1 MDVEGHEMLARIS
14 SRPEPGQQLSFLVI
28 QLYPDVVL
36 KELRG
41 LGEGFSPGGLLHL
54 YRTVRDEFERAM
66 GGPESWAAGGE
77 ISPLGER
84 KTQFFEDVARNPEAL
99 ARYVRL
105 LELLDGVNGY
115 VGSAGEG
122 KAEGEGEGRVW
133 YLPWMVPG
141 ATGQELLLRQWPGDG
156 SGDGLDDGTG
166 DVSGDDFGEKVG
178 GIREIVFGFTLWGLG
193 RAEVRLLVGPDKSGC
208 RILLERMEFASAV
221 KKLVH
226 KNLPPSLSGS
236 VEILGVGPL
245 PPGTV
250 DIPGGLPAFNV
261 VQNYRRLDRRV

>member
-1 MDVEGHEMLARIS
+1 MGEGLAWVDVEGHEMLARIS
-14 SRPEPGQQLSFLVI
+14 SRPEPGQQLSFLVA

-41 LGEGFSPGGLLHL
+41 SGEGFSPGGLLHL
-54 YRTVRDEFERAM
+54 YRTVRDEFERVM
-66 GGPESWAAGGE
+66 GGSEPRAAGGE
-77 ISPLGER
+77 VPPPSER

-115 VGSAGEG
+115 AGSVGEG
-122 KAEGEGEGRVW
+122 GGEGRVW

-156 SGDGLDDGTG
+156 SEDSLGDETLE
-166 DVSGDDFGEKVG
+166 SVG
-178 GIREIVFGFTLWGLG
+178 GIQEIVFGFALRGLG
-193 RAEVRLLVGPDKSGC
+193 RAEVRLLVGPDKTGC

-221 KKLVH
+221 KKLVQ
-226 KNLPPSLSGS
+226 KSLPSSLSDS

-250 DIPGGLPAFNV
+250 DIPGGLPAFNTALSG
-261 VQNYRRLDRRV
+261 YRHLDKRV